1 MRDNLAS
8 LGRGSQA
15 FSILAAMPDN
25 TRPPRHLP
33 DHDQPNLGTR
43 ALMNAIDEL
52 AKARGLAGARVAYKM
67 NARGEHV
74 VALIFTG
81 FDRG

>member
-1 MRDNLAS
+1 
-8 LGRGSQA
+8 
-15 FSILAAMPDN
+15 MPDN
-25 TRPPRHLP
+25 QRPPRNPHL
-33 DHDQPNLGTR
+33 DQQPNLGTR

-74 VALIFTG
+74 VALIFSS
-81 FDRG
+81 FERQ